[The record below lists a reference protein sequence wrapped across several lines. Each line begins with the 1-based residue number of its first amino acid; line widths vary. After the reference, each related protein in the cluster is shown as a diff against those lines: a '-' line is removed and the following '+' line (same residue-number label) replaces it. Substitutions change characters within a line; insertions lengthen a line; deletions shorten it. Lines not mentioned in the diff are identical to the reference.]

1 MRFHRALAVFLVLA
15 PISLTA
21 HGQYS
26 IASVT
31 FKHPGPYTTPELLAA
46 SGLEAGQS
54 LMQDSLANAA
64 QRLLNTGLFSDAT
77 IDYTGAG
84 HARGIVV
91 DLKPIPLDKLLPAS
105 FENFVWF
112 TPEELTAGIHAHVP
126 LYRGVTS
133 DAGTLPDDIQ
143 AALQQMLAA
152 KGITATLSHEVIEAT
167 NEHPLRALSFR
178 VEQPS
183 VRLGMLHISMLTDPS
198 AAAALKPGIQQA
210 ANLATRHPFNE
221 GLAGPTIQDVLLDP
235 IRHAGYIQ
243 ATLDNIQRTVAPAPT
258 DPQTLLVTYSAR
270 IVTGD
275 AFKVSTLTWN
285 PTPVFSGADFA
296 REAKLHPGDTA
307 DGDAL
312 LSTEAA
318 ISAAYLS
325 HGYLDIYILT
335 HPVPDAAA
343 HTVAYTLEPV
353 PGDVYH
359 LRTVTPKGLSPEA
372 LQEFNAAWR
381 MKPGDVYNPTYVPE
395 FIHNNTALKHLS
407 TYAGSFQASA
417 DPQTHQVDLT
427 LTFAPYNGK

>member
-210 ANLATRHPFNE
+210 ANLVIVGTLAEVVEDQFTRLFAQMGITDIGYLPARRAGLMPAVGPNTKFLLAQPFLAGTMFALNERGATRIAAPMPLGVE
-221 GLAGPTIQDVLLDP
+221 GTTAWFEAAASSMGVAGSVCADALAAPAEVPQTDAAVRRQHYRYVSAGPIRFTSGERASALMLRDP
-235 IRHAGYIQ
+235 DGHE
-243 ATLDNIQRTVAPAPT
+243 
-258 DPQTLLVTYSAR
+258 TLLES
-270 IVTGD
+270 
-275 AFKVSTLTWN
+275 N
-285 PTPVFSGADFA
+285 
-296 REAKLHPGDTA
+296 
-307 DGDAL
+307 
-312 LSTEAA
+312 
-318 ISAAYLS
+318 
-325 HGYLDIYILT
+325 
-335 HPVPDAAA
+335 
-343 HTVAYTLEPV
+343 
-353 PGDVYH
+353 
-359 LRTVTPKGLSPEA
+359 
-372 LQEFNAAWR
+372 
-381 MKPGDVYNPTYVPE
+381 
-395 FIHNNTALKHLS
+395 
-407 TYAGSFQASA
+407 
-417 DPQTHQVDLT
+417 
-427 LTFAPYNGK
+427 